1 MPRPRRSRSSP
12 PRPARARRAAAPA
25 AIPGC
30 SPESLTL
37 VADGTLTIG
46 ADNPAFPPWFGGAE
60 KTKPW
65 KVSDPYSGKGYESAV
80 AYAVAKELGFTKAQ
94 VKWTVVPFSNSFR
107 PGKKS
112 FDFYL
117 TQVSYTPE
125 RDRAVDFSTSYY
137 FVNQAVVARKGTPI
151 AKAKSISALKRYK
164 LGAQVGTTSY
174 TYITRY
180 IKPSSDPL
188 VYDTNDAAV
197 QALKNGQLDGIV
209 VDLPTAF
216 FVTAVQVDDGKI
228 VGKLPTQ
235 GHEGALRDG
244 LPDREHPAPLRRP
257 GARPARGRTARSR
270 SCRRRTWR
278 APARPTSSNWAASSR
293 ILGGLTARGSSES
306 RAVAIAVASTIVVVA
321 ALVVVVTRS
330 PGWDEFKAYFFN
342 WGYYRESFPEILDA
356 FWVNVKLFCIAE
368 AIILP
373 AALLL
378 AVLRSLPGP
387 VFFPIRALAIV
398 YADLFR
404 GIPTILVIFML
415 GFGHAGARPRR
426 GPELPV
432 LLGGR
437 RIDARLHRVRLGGL
451 PRRASSRCIP
461 RRTPRPA
468 RSG

>member
-1 MPRPRRSRSSP
+1 MRKLLIPCLVL
-12 PRPARARRAAAPA
+12 AAAAALAIAASATGARSASTAPT

-30 SPESLTL
+30 SVDSLTL

-94 VKWTVVPFSNSFR
+94 VKWTVVPFANSFR

-125 RDRAVDFSTSYY
+125 RDRAVDFSASYY
-137 FVNQAVVARKGTPI
+137 FVNQAVVARKSTPI

-216 FVTAVQVDDGKI
+216 FVTAVQLDDGKI
-228 VGKLPTQ
+228 VGKLPTKGTKERFGMVFQ
-235 GHEGALRDG
+235 TGNT
-244 LPDREHPAPLRRP
+244 LRRCVD
-257 GARPARGRTARSR
+257 R
-270 SCRRRTWR
+270 
-278 APARPTSSNWAASSR
+278 
-293 ILGGLTARGSSES
+293 
-306 RAVAIAVASTIVVVA
+306 AIARLTGNGT
-321 ALVVVVTRS
+321 L
-330 PGWDEFKAYFFN
+330 K
-342 WGYYRESFPEILDA
+342 
-356 FWVNVKLFCIAE
+356 KLQTTY
-368 AIILP
+368 
-373 AALLL
+373 L
-378 AVLRSLPGP
+378 AR
-387 VFFPIRALAIV
+387 
-398 YADLFR
+398 
-404 GIPTILVIFML
+404 
-415 GFGHAGARPRR
+415 AGAPDIR
-426 GPELPV
+426 
-432 LLGGR
+432 
-437 RIDARLHRVRLGGL
+437 
-451 PRRASSRCIP
+451 
-461 RRTPRPA
+461 
-468 RSG
+468 